1 MSSTIFARASQV
13 TPSIVNPCKMFLRDG
28 RLWSYDC
35 GTDKQSQATQTN
47 HTPKNQFPIHFVSSL
62 VGNTEAAGTLAFVD
76 LIYIDVVDFCSSVAD
91 AIFSHQLDHAA
102 AVDSCPKFSEVV
114 EGQIDL
120 DGMTICGEGCG
131 CRILFKHLF
140 FLLLFSFVTIL

>member
-1 MSSTIFARASQV
+1 
-13 TPSIVNPCKMFLRDG
+13 MFLRDG

-62 VGNTEAAGTLAFVD
+62 VTNAKAAGTLAFVD
-76 LIYIDVVDFCSSVAD
+76 LIYIDVVDFCSSVAE
-91 AIFSHQLDHAA
+91 AIFSHQLDHTA
-102 AVDSCPKFSEVV
+102 AVDSCPKLSVVV
-114 EGQIDL
+114 EGKISL
-120 DGMTICGEGCG
+120 EGTSICGESCG